1 MVRRRKNMMHH
12 LDTHVILWL
21 YDKLETKFSPKIKK
35 LINQNDLAIS
45 PIIRLELQYLKEIK
59 RINEESDVIINYLT
73 EKIGLT
79 VEEAPFDI
87 IIKSAVKL
95 TWTRD
100 PFDRIIVATSKIK
113 NSTLITADQI
123 ILNNYEMAVW

>member
-1 MVRRRKNMMHH
+1 MMHH

-21 YDKLETKFSPKIKK
+21 YDKLEAKFSPKIKK

-59 RINEESDVIINYLT
+59 RINEESDVIIDYLT

-79 VEEAPFDI
+79 VEEAPFDVV
-87 IIKSAVKL
+87 IKSAMKL
-95 TWTRD
+95 GWTRD
-100 PFDRIIVATSKIK
+100 PFDRIIVATSQIK

-123 ILNNYEMAVW
+123 ILNNYEKATW

>member
-1 MVRRRKNMMHH
+1 MMHH

-59 RINEESDVIINYLT
+59 RAALVCFFSIE
-73 EKIGLT
+73 T
-79 VEEAPFDI
+79 VYI
-87 IIKSAVKL
+87 TQITNNRKL
-95 TWTRD
+95 TMSYALQKSV
-100 PFDRIIVATSKIK
+100 FF
-113 NSTLITADQI
+113 L
-123 ILNNYEMAVW
+123 

>member
-1 MVRRRKNMMHH
+1 MMHH

-21 YDKLETKFSPKIKK
+21 YDKLEAKFSPKIKK

-45 PIIRLELQYLKEIK
+45 PIIRLELQYLKKIK
-59 RINEESDVIINYLT
+59 RINEESDVIIDYLT

-79 VEEAPFDI
+79 VEEAPFDVV
-87 IIKSAVKL
+87 IKSAMKL
-95 TWTRD
+95 GWTRD
-100 PFDRIIVATSKIK
+100 PFDRIIVATSQIK

-123 ILNNYEMAVW
+123 ILNNYEKATW

>member
-1 MVRRRKNMMHH
+1 MMHH

-21 YDKLETKFSPKIKK
+21 YDKLEAKFSPKIKK

-59 RINEESDVIINYLT
+59 RINEESDVIIDYLT

-79 VEEAPFDI
+79 VEEAPFDVV
-87 IIKSAVKL
+87 IKSAMKL
-95 TWTRD
+95 GWTRD
-100 PFDRIIVATSKIK
+100 PFDRIIVATSQIK
-113 NSTLITADQI
+113 NSTLITADKI
-123 ILNNYEMAVW
+123 ILNNYEKATW

>member
-1 MVRRRKNMMHH
+1 MMHH

-21 YDKLETKFSPKIKK
+21 YDKLEAKFSPKIKK

-59 RINEESDVIINYLT
+59 RINEESDVIIDYLT

-79 VEEAPFDI
+79 VEEAPFDVV
-87 IIKSAVKL
+87 IKSAMKL
-95 TWTRD
+95 GWTRD

-123 ILNNYEMAVW
+123 ILNNYEKATW